1 MRPRPMRRGDIVLV
15 ADRAGGD
22 YGGKPR
28 PAVVVQSELFEDTGS
43 VAVCLLTT
51 QRTGAPLLRVP
62 VAAGEGSG
70 LRVASR
76 IAVEKLMSVRRD
88 RAGVPIG
95 RISDEEAVALNRSL
109 AVFLGFG

>member
-1 MRPRPMRRGDIVLV
+1 MRRGDIVLV
-15 ADRAGGD
+15 ADRSGGD

-51 QRTGAPLLRVP
+51 QRTGAPLLRVE
-62 VAAGEGSG
+62 VATDDGSG
-70 LRVASR
+70 LRVPSR
-76 IAVEKLMSVRRD
+76 IAVEKLMSVRRE
-88 RAGVPIG
+88 RLGARLG
-95 RISDEEAVALNRSL
+95 RISDEEALALNRAL

>member
-1 MRPRPMRRGDIVLV
+1 MHRGDIMLV
-15 ADRAGGD
+15 ADRSGGD

-51 QRTGAPLLRVP
+51 RQTGAPLLRIP
-62 VAAGEGSG
+62 VATGGESG
-70 LRVASR
+70 PPVPSR
-76 IAVEKLMSVRRD
+76 IAVEKLMSVRRE
-88 RAGVPIG
+88 RVGARIG
-95 RISDEEAVALNRSL
+95 RISDEESVALNRSL

>member
-1 MRPRPMRRGDIVLV
+1 MRRGDIVLV
-15 ADRAGGD
+15 ADRSGGD

-51 QRTGAPLLRVP
+51 PRTGAPLLRVE
-62 VAAGEGSG
+62 VSTDDGSG
-70 LRVASR
+70 LRVPSR
-76 IAVEKLMSVRRD
+76 IAVEKLMSVRRE
-88 RAGVPIG
+88 RLGARIG
-95 RISDEEAVALNRSL
+95 RISDEESLALNRSL